1 MKTMLALL
9 ILGSS
14 SVALARPI
22 TQDDYRDTYRDHRD
36 DDSYRD
42 HRDDDDAVIVR
53 DHRDDQIVPAP
64 VQQYQLRPIDEARWM
79 RFRNR
84 PITLANDVS
93 LMRQRNR
100 DHRPLR
106 IDIDSRIALRKL
118 RLDRE
123 QGRAYIDSL
132 VVTFSDGHQQTVEL
146 HQMLS
151 ARSPSLTIDLDHRG
165 ATGVDIYGMTE
176 RGRAMFDVIGLRR

>member
-1 MKTMLALL
+1 MKTMFALL

-22 TQDDYRDTYRDHRD
+22 TQDDYRDTYQDHRD
-36 DDSYRD
+36 DTYRD
-42 HRDDDDAVIVR
+42 HRDDDQPFVR
-53 DHRDDQIVPAP
+53 DHRDDQIAPAP
-64 VQQYQLRPIDEARWM
+64 VQQYQLRPVDEARWQ
-79 RFRNR
+79 RFNR
-84 PITLANDVS
+84 PIVLANDVN

-106 IDIDSRIALRKL
+106 IDIDARMRLTKL

-123 QGRAYIDSL
+123 EGRAYIDSA
-132 VVTFSDGHQQTVEL
+132 VITFSDGHQQTVEL

-151 ARSPSLTIDLDHRG
+151 ARSPSLLITLDHLG
-165 ATGVDIYGMTE
+165 ATSIDIYGMTE
-176 RGRAMFDVIGLRR
+176 RGRATFDVIGLRR

>member
-1 MKTMLALL
+1 MKTMFALL

-22 TQDDYRDTYRDHRD
+22 TQDDYRDTYQDHRD
-36 DDSYRD
+36 DTYRD

-53 DHRDDQIVPAP
+53 DHRDDQIAPAP
-64 VQQYQLRPIDEARWM
+64 VQQYQLRPVDEARWT
-79 RFRNR
+79 RFGNR
-84 PITLANDVS
+84 PVMIANDVS

-106 IDIDSRIALRKL
+106 VDIDARMRLTKL

-123 QGRAYIDSL
+123 EGRAYIDR
-132 VVTFSDGHQQTVEL
+132 VVITFTDGHQQTVDVN
-146 HQMLS
+146 QMLS
-151 ARSPSLTIDLDHRG
+151 ARSPSLTINLDHLG
-165 ATGVDIYGMTE
+165 ATSVDIYGMTE